1 MLFSVGVISWPLTED
16 AWFSIDMYILLY
28 IEDKG
33 TWEGIEWRF
42 LGGVRR
48 RKEMKWG
55 NSISIKNKIPNLYVL
70 F

>member
-33 TWEGIEWRF
+33 TWEGIE
-42 LGGVRR
+42 
-48 RKEMKWG
+48 
-55 NSISIKNKIPNLYVL
+55 
-70 F
+70 